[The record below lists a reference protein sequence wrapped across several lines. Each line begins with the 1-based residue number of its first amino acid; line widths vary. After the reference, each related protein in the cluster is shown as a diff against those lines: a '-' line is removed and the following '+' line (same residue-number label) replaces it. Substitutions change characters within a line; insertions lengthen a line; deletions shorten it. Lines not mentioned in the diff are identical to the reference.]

1 MPSDLP
7 LGLLAPAL
15 LPWPPADLLSAL
27 PLAHPAPLPRPARPP
42 PCLQSFWSRLAGR
55 YGTKFYWQEEG
66 QDVAIVNAVAAI
78 DNCVR
83 EPMGRGQ
90 CSSIKGEL
98 E

>member
-1 MPSDLP
+1 M
-7 LGLLAPAL
+7 
-15 LPWPPADLLSAL
+15 
-27 PLAHPAPLPRPARPP
+27 
-42 PCLQSFWSRLAGR
+42 
-55 YGTKFYWQEEG
+55 
-66 QDVAIVNAVAAI
+66 AIVNAVAAI

>member
-1 MPSDLP
+1 M
-7 LGLLAPAL
+7 LGLC
-15 LPWPPADLLSAL
+15 SG
-27 PLAHPAPLPRPARPP
+27 PRGPRPP
-42 PCLQSFWSRLAGR
+42 PRPQSFWSRLAGR